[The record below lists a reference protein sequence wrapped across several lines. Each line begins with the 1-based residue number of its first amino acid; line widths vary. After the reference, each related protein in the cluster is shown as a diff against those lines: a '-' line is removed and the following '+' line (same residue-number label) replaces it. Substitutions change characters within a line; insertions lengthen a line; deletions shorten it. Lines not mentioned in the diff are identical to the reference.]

1 MVVFFLSKN
10 LNVSGFSDIILFI
23 NTLIFSIYLCLNC
36 ISFSSLNLY
45 LCNTKTLLLK
55 KNLILFVFHFFAI
68 SFSISDLQAQ
78 STNLIIDATCTNP
91 IDNGCPTFTNTCNSN
106 SGWTSSHGTP
116 ILAFLSKE
124 KFQDFDYALMIG
136 TSVGGEGMF
145 KPFNFIAGQTYTILV
160 NYSTT
165 GSAGTLSL
173 YAAKNLH
180 QQFSN
185 NSCQENPQV
194 NSTKQ
199 LIGQVSNNTSITF
212 TCNDNYYQFWMFASL
227 SSGTQYNVS
236 VTNITITPVCNI
248 GAPTGLSTSNNGST
262 LNWNVINGASS
273 YQIIVYDT
281 HAGSTTVQTLSSN
294 TNSVNYCAL
303 GAGDNIRFVVYG
315 VCSNNSL
322 SASSEYSYAFSNY
335 PLPKLPS
342 EIILTNVTSTSA
354 VLNWTAQ
361 PGVSFYGSV
370 YGPTGSGFST
380 ITNSYQL
387 TGLQSN
393 SAYVVYLN
401 AYNNCGVNGST
412 EFRFTTL
419 ADCPIPIGGV
429 IGQSA
434 NGIMYVYLPTPTLG
448 CLSYNLKYRDY
459 LLPTQE
465 YTVPNIPT
473 SSPYILTNL
482 VRGHS
487 YQFSIQCN
495 CSAGRLSLY
504 GPWSQTPSGFYRSIQ
519 QTPNSNVGETNLTD
533 STSLIYHQDSSL
545 VKMGINNFSTDLIL
559 YPNPA
564 MNELNISFE
573 NKKMIK
579 PEIVITDLFGKEVMK
594 RYLNSESGKEIQT
607 NKIKT
612 SSLSNGVYI
621 LKLKLGNKILIQKFG
636 IQR

>member
-1 MVVFFLSKN
+1 MKKF
-10 LNVSGFSDIILFI
+10 VSLLILL
-23 NTLIFSIYLCLNC
+23 TVL
-36 ISFSSLNLY
+36 ISF
-45 LCNTKTLLLK
+45 KT
-55 KNLILFVFHFFAI
+55 
-68 SFSISDLQAQ
+68 DAQ
-78 STNLIIDATCTNP
+78 TTNLTIDATCTSSIN
-91 IDNGCPTFTNTCNSN
+91 NGCPSFTNTCNSN

-116 ILAFLSKE
+116 QLIYWYTGKL
-124 KFQDFDYALMIG
+124 QDYYYALMIG
-136 TSVGGEGMF
+136 TSIGGEGMF
-145 KPFNFIAGQTYTILV
+145 KPFNFIAGQTYTITV
-160 NYSTT
+160 SYSTT

-173 YAAKNLH
+173 YAANNLH

-185 NSCQENPQV
+185 GPCQENPQS

-199 LIGQVSNNTSITF
+199 LIGIVSNNIPITF
-212 TCNDNYYQFWMFASL
+212 TCNANYSQFWMFASL
-227 SSGTQYNVS
+227 SSGIQYNVN

-248 GAPTGLSTSNNGST
+248 GAPTGLGTSNNGST

-281 HAGSTTVQTLSSN
+281 HAGSTTVRTLSSN
-294 TNSVNYCAL
+294 TNNVNYCAL
-303 GAGDNIRFVVYG
+303 GAGDNVRFVVYG

-322 SASSEYSYAFSNY
+322 SASSEYSYTFSNY
-335 PLPKLPS
+335 PLPQLPS
-342 EIILTNVTSTSA
+342 GINVTNVTSTSA
-354 VLNWTAQ
+354 VLNWNAQ
-361 PGVSFYGSV
+361 PGVSFYASV
-370 YGPTGSGFST
+370 YGPTSFGFST

-419 ADCPIPIGGV
+419 ADCATPIGAPT
-429 IGQSA
+429 GQSA
-434 NGIMYVYLPTPTLG
+434 NGIMYVYFPTTPAG
-448 CLSYNLKYRDY
+448 CISYNLKYRDY

-465 YTVPNIPT
+465 YIITNIPT

-482 VRGHS
+482 VRGKA

-504 GPWSQTPSGFYRSIQ
+504 GPWSQTPAGVYRPVQ
-519 QTPNSNVGETNLTD
+519 QTHSSNKEQTSLSD
-533 STSLIYHQDSSL
+533 STSLIYQQDSSL
-545 VKMGINNFSTDLIL
+545 VKTDITNFSTDLIL

-564 MNELNISFE
+564 MNELNISFG

-579 PEIVITDLFGKEVMK
+579 PEIVIADLFGKEVMK
-594 RYLNSESGKEIQT
+594 KYLNSESGKGIQT

-612 SSLSNGVYI
+612 SSLSDGVYI
-621 LKLKLGNKILIQKFG
+621 LKLKLGNKVLIQKFV